1 MNIRLLALKIHIPSY
16 IKKKKLEEL
25 FVLVA
30 DAFGKP
36 NPTMK
41 GLSYDERL
49 KAFASY
55 TTKEAEIQIREGQH
69 LEEIKNKL
77 YEKAYKLGQNIR
89 KDFRIR
95 STQEIMEMSRILYQ
109 ILGIDFEGDKDGE
122 VTIKK
127 CFFSRYYS
135 DRVCKLIS
143 SLDKGVAAGLSEGGK
158 LSFFQK
164 ITEGKDCCK
173 AHLVMPERK
182 I

>member
-1 MNIRLLALKIHIPSY
+1 MNIRLLALKIHIPSC

-36 NPTMK
+36 EPPLK
-41 GLSYDERL
+41 DLSYDERL

-55 TTKEAEIQIREGQH
+55 TTREAEILIREGQNH
-69 LEEIKNKL
+69 EEIKNKL
-77 YEKAYKLGQNIR
+77 YEKAYKLGQKIR
-89 KDFRIR
+89 KDFRIH
-95 STQEIMEMSRILYQ
+95 SVQEIMEMSRILYQ
-109 ILGIDFEGDKDGE
+109 ILGIDFEGDRDGE
-122 VTIKK
+122 VTIKS
-127 CFFSRYYS
+127 CFFSSYYS
-135 DRVCKLIS
+135 DRVCELIS
-143 SLDKGVAAGLSEGGK
+143 SLDKGVAAGLSDGGK

-173 AHLVMPERK
+173 AHFVLPAGK

>member
-1 MNIRLLALKIHIPSY
+1 MNTRLFALKFHTPSC

-25 FVLVA
+25 AALVA

-41 GLSYDERL
+41 GLSYVERL

-55 TTKEAEIQIREGQH
+55 TKKEAEILIREGQH
-69 LEEIKNKL
+69 LEEIKNRL
-77 YEKAYKLGQNIR
+77 YENAYKLGQKIR
-89 KDFRIR
+89 KDFRIH
-95 STQEIMEMSRILYQ
+95 STQEVMEMSRILYQ
-109 ILGIDFEGDKDGE
+109 ILGIDFEGDRDGE

-135 DRVCKLIS
+135 DRVCELIS
-143 SLDKGVAAGLSEGGK
+143 SLDKGVAAGLSDGGK
-158 LSFFQK
+158 LSFSQK

-173 AHLVMPERK
+173 AHLVLPEEK
-182 I
+182 T

>member
-1 MNIRLLALKIHIPSY
+1 MNIRLSALKIHIPLY
-16 IKKKKLEEL
+16 IKKKKLGEL

-30 DAFGKP
+30 DAFGKQK
-36 NPTMK
+36 PTLK

-55 TTKEAEIQIREGQH
+55 TTQEAEIQIREGQH
-69 LEEIKNKL
+69 LDEIKTRL
-77 YEKAYKLGQNIR
+77 YEKAYDLGQKIR
-89 KDFRIR
+89 EDLRIR
-95 STQEIMEMSRILYQ
+95 STQEIMETSRILYQ
-109 ILGIDFEGDKDGE
+109 ILGIDFEGNKEGE

-127 CFFSRYYS
+127 CFFSSYYS
-135 DRVCKLIS
+135 NRVCELIS

-173 AHLVMPERK
+173 AHLVLPKEK
-182 I
+182 T

>member
-1 MNIRLLALKIHIPSY
+1 MNIRLLALKIHIPLF

-25 FVLVA
+25 SDIVA

-36 NPTMK
+36 KPTMK

-49 KAFASY
+49 KAFASF
-55 TTKEAEIQIREGQH
+55 TAKEAQMLFREEQH
-69 LEEIKNKL
+69 LEEVRTKL
-77 YEKAYKLGQNIR
+77 YEKAHKLGQKIR

-109 ILGIDFEGDKDGE
+109 ILGIDFEGDRGGD

-127 CFFSRYYS
+127 CFFSHYYS
-135 DRVCKLIS
+135 NRVCDLIS
-143 SLDKGVAAGLSEGGK
+143 SLDEGVAAGLSEGGK

-173 AHLVMPERK
+173 AYFVVPEEK
-182 I
+182 N